1 MKTLKD
7 SIKSIF
13 LSMGYMAVIVIFC
26 IIPLALAFAINTVI
40 TGNFDFAIKY
50 LDMVC
55 FGVGALMVVLLFKK
69 NGKPY
74 LPKSVKVS
82 GKFLLSVM
90 IIGAFITVIN
100 DTIYIYAT
108 FDPNDVIKVNF
119 VKQFAAIFQAPFVE
133 ELIMRY
139 LATAAIK
146 KDKKDFSIVALL
158 FTSIVFTALHFSSN
172 PVVWINHMVFALFLG
187 FVYQTTGSYKAC
199 VLGHMGSNIANTLIM
214 VIYNYTPKSVFLV
227 LCIASII
234 VMIAVVT
241 LFITE
246 FRKMDKLCNPSKIW
260 YNRPRFAKQ
269 IEAPSEAKDACAN

>member
-26 IIPLALAFAINTVI
+26 IIPLALAFVINTVI

-90 IIGAFITVIN
+90 TFINV
-100 DTIYIYAT
+100 TICICAT

-241 LFITE
+241 LFIIE
-246 FRKMDKLCNPSKIW
+246 FRKMDKLCNLSKIW
-260 YNRPRFAKQ
+260 YNKSRFAKQ
-269 IEAPSEAKDACAN
+269 LVAPSEAKDACAN

>member
-26 IIPLALAFAINTVI
+26 IIPLALAFVINTVI

-90 IIGAFITVIN
+90 IIGALITVIN
-100 DTIYIYAT
+100 DTICICAT
-108 FDPNDVIKVNF
+108 FD
-119 VKQFAAIFQAPFVE
+119 
-133 ELIMRY
+133 
-139 LATAAIK
+139 
-146 KDKKDFSIVALL
+146 
-158 FTSIVFTALHFSSN
+158 
-172 PVVWINHMVFALFLG
+172 
-187 FVYQTTGSYKAC
+187 
-199 VLGHMGSNIANTLIM
+199 
-214 VIYNYTPKSVFLV
+214 KS
-227 LCIASII
+227 
-234 VMIAVVT
+234 
-241 LFITE
+241 
-246 FRKMDKLCNPSKIW
+246 
-260 YNRPRFAKQ
+260 
-269 IEAPSEAKDACAN
+269 